1 MLREESRRRF
11 GDQATRQTQVMG
23 AVTAASRYKN
33 AGRLSEEMG
42 WCTRR
47 GRVSEW
53 SDRLN

>member
-11 GDQATRQTQVMG
+11 GDQATQQTQVMG

-53 SDRLN
+53 RARLN